1 MYAGAGVFPDI
12 MKPLSKRKLKRIE
25 RKYKIK
31 EAWNRYLGGYT
42 SKRWLAEDGVGKLCT
57 EEFSELI
64 SLSLLLYQRPR
75 RSTYSQPAG
84 CMYEFISGRASCR
97 RAFPV

>member
-25 RKYKIK
+25 QKYKIK

-42 SKRWLAEDGVGKLCT
+42 SKRWLAEDGVGKLYRGILGAD
-57 EEFSELI
+57 FSFVITL
-64 SLSLLLYQRPR
+64 P
-75 RSTYSQPAG
+75 TAK
-84 CMYEFISGRASCR
+84 A
-97 RAFPV
+97 